1 MEYEKELNAALEA
14 ALKAKEVVLKY
25 YYSGFNVEIKED
37 SSPVTDADKA
47 SDKIIRDYLGARFD
61 YAFLTEESADSKER
75 LNSDYVWI
83 VDPIDGTMNFVKQHN
98 NFAVMLALYVD
109 GQPTLGYI
117 LDVINNRLY
126 HGRKGAGVYT
136 NNQKISQPAD
146 LGLRESLL
154 AMNRTLTLSGD
165 SALKKIAQDAIG
177 LRMYGSAGIEM
188 IGVITGQLG
197 GYISNLK
204 PWDLAAGRML
214 AEELGL
220 VVKSID
226 GSSINVL
233 SSNLVLVAT
242 RQVSRDIRQIIN

>member
-98 NFAVMLALYVD
+98 NGHFLLNLRGHVVACINGFYYD
-109 GQPTLGYI
+109 SWDCGYCK
-117 LDVINNRLY
+117 V
-126 HGRKGAGVYT
+126 
-136 NNQKISQPAD
+136 
-146 LGLRESLL
+146 
-154 AMNRTLTLSGD
+154 LT
-165 SALKKIAQDAIG
+165 
-177 LRMYGSAGIEM
+177 Y
-188 IGVITGQLG
+188 
-197 GYISNLK
+197 Y
-204 PWDLAAGRML
+204 
-214 AEELGL
+214 EL
-220 VVKSID
+220 V
-226 GSSINVL
+226 
-233 SSNLVLVAT
+233 
-242 RQVSRDIRQIIN
+242 